1 MGKILILVD
10 NSNVF
15 ISGKEVYDDETVR
28 FSYSAFERI
37 CAGEDD
43 IIEKHLAGSVPPSSD
58 AFWRKMENAGYHV
71 HTYERQSAG
80 YGRTKEKG
88 VDMILGLRG
97 VLAIYRLK
105 PDRVVLLSGDC
116 DFMPLA
122 KLRDD
127 MKEEGSTFTLDVWS
141 FEDSLS
147 SELSKVADRTFY
159 IDDYEDKLIYFQ
171 SADGHTESFTE
182 HADRIEKVV
191 WEFDASAW
199 GGMMGITSMPKFY
212 SPLISSAQRL
222 PNGNTLIDEGCS
234 CRMFE
239 VTPDKEVVWEYI
251 APFQTEQN
259 YIYRAYRYPYEY
271 VPQLPHP
278 VETPVIPPENWKFRV
293 PGAAEGLIANR
304 VSVAGTWGYEGKMD
318 ACVTEDQIQDNQAE
332 E

>member
-182 HADRIEKVV
+182 HADRIEKEKAEAEARVRA
-191 WEFDASAW
+191 EEERERTARERAEAEAR
-199 GGMMGITSMPKFY
+199 TRAEEEKK
-212 SPLISSAQRL
+212 R
-222 PNGNTLIDEGCS
+222 
-234 CRMFE
+234 
-239 VTPDKEVVWEYI
+239 I
-251 APFQTEQN
+251 AREEAEAEART
-259 YIYRAYRYPYEY
+259 RAEEEARE
-271 VPQLPHP
+271 
-278 VETPVIPPENWKFRV
+278 K
-293 PGAAEGLIANR
+293 AEAEKR
-304 VSVAGTWGYEGKMD
+304 
-318 ACVTEDQIQDNQAE
+318 ACVKARRKAIVKTAVKTIGTLGLLAIIRKKL
-332 E
+332 

>member
-88 VDMILGLRG
+88 VDMILGLQG
-97 VLAIYRLK
+97 GLAICRLK

-159 IDDYEDKLIYFQ
+159 IDDYKDKLIYFQ

-182 HADRIEKVV
+182 HADRIEK
-191 WEFDASAW
+191 EKAEA
-199 GGMMGITSMPKFY
+199 K
-212 SPLISSAQRL
+212 A
-222 PNGNTLIDEGCS
+222 
-234 CRMFE
+234 RMRAE
-239 VTPDKEVVWEYI
+239 KEKRERI
-251 APFQTEQN
+251 ARERAEAEARVRAEEERERTARKRAEAEARARAEEEQKR
-259 YIYRAYRYPYEY
+259 IAREEAEAEARTRAEEEARE
-271 VPQLPHP
+271 
-278 VETPVIPPENWKFRV
+278 K
-293 PGAAEGLIANR
+293 AEAEKR
-304 VSVAGTWGYEGKMD
+304 
-318 ACVTEDQIQDNQAE
+318 ACVKARRKAIVKTAVKTIGTLGLLAIIRKKL
-332 E
+332 

>member
-182 HADRIEKVV
+182 HADRIEK
-191 WEFDASAW
+191 EKAEAE
-199 GGMMGITSMPKFY
+199 
-212 SPLISSAQRL
+212 A
-222 PNGNTLIDEGCS
+222 
-234 CRMFE
+234 RMRAE
-239 VTPDKEVVWEYI
+239 KEKRERI
-251 APFQTEQN
+251 ARERAEAEARMRAEKEKRERIARERAEAEARARAEEEQKR
-259 YIYRAYRYPYEY
+259 IAREEAEAGARTRAEEEAREKAEAEKRAYVKARRKAI
-271 VPQLPHP
+271 VKTAVKAIGTL
-278 VETPVIPPENWKFRV
+278 
-293 PGAAEGLIANR
+293 GLLAIIR
-304 VSVAGTWGYEGKMD
+304 KKL
-318 ACVTEDQIQDNQAE
+318 
-332 E
+332 

>member
-182 HADRIEKVV
+182 HADRIEK
-191 WEFDASAW
+191 EKAEAE
-199 GGMMGITSMPKFY
+199 
-212 SPLISSAQRL
+212 A
-222 PNGNTLIDEGCS
+222 
-234 CRMFE
+234 RMRAEKEKRERIARERAEAEARVRAEEERERTARERAEAEARTRAEEEKKRIAREEAEAEARTRAEEE
-239 VTPDKEVVWEYI
+239 VREK
-251 APFQTEQN
+251 
-259 YIYRAYRYPYEY
+259 
-271 VPQLPHP
+271 
-278 VETPVIPPENWKFRV
+278 
-293 PGAAEGLIANR
+293 AEAEKR
-304 VSVAGTWGYEGKMD
+304 
-318 ACVTEDQIQDNQAE
+318 ACVKARRKAIVKTAVKAIGTLGLLAIIRKKL
-332 E
+332 

>member
-182 HADRIEKVV
+182 HADRIEK
-191 WEFDASAW
+191 EKAEA
-199 GGMMGITSMPKFY
+199 K
-212 SPLISSAQRL
+212 A
-222 PNGNTLIDEGCS
+222 
-234 CRMFE
+234 RMRAEKEKRERIARERAEAEARVRAEEERERTARERAEAEARTRAEEEKKRIAREEAEAEARTRAEEE
-239 VTPDKEVVWEYI
+239 VREK
-251 APFQTEQN
+251 
-259 YIYRAYRYPYEY
+259 
-271 VPQLPHP
+271 
-278 VETPVIPPENWKFRV
+278 
-293 PGAAEGLIANR
+293 AEAEKR
-304 VSVAGTWGYEGKMD
+304 
-318 ACVTEDQIQDNQAE
+318 ACVKARRKAIVKTAVKAIGTLGLLAIIRKKL
-332 E
+332 

>member
-182 HADRIEKVV
+182 HVDRIEK
-191 WEFDASAW
+191 EKAEAE
-199 GGMMGITSMPKFY
+199 
-212 SPLISSAQRL
+212 A
-222 PNGNTLIDEGCS
+222 
-234 CRMFE
+234 RMRAE
-239 VTPDKEVVWEYI
+239 KEKRERI
-251 APFQTEQN
+251 ARE
-259 YIYRAYRYPYEY
+259 RAEA
-271 VPQLPHP
+271 
-278 VETPVIPPENWKFRV
+278 EARV
-293 PGAAEGLIANR
+293 RAEEERERTARERAEAEARTRAEEEKKRIAR
-304 VSVAGTWGYEGKMD
+304 EEAEAEARTRAEEEAREKAEAEKR
-318 ACVTEDQIQDNQAE
+318 ACVKARRKAIVKTAVKAIGTLGLLAIIRKKL
-332 E
+332 

>member
-182 HADRIEKVV
+182 HADRIEK
-191 WEFDASAW
+191 EKAEAE
-199 GGMMGITSMPKFY
+199 
-212 SPLISSAQRL
+212 A
-222 PNGNTLIDEGCS
+222 
-234 CRMFE
+234 RMRAE
-239 VTPDKEVVWEYI
+239 KEKRERI
-251 APFQTEQN
+251 ARERAEAEARVRAEEERERTARKRAEAEARARAEEEQKR
-259 YIYRAYRYPYEY
+259 IAREEAEAEARTRAEEARE
-271 VPQLPHP
+271 
-278 VETPVIPPENWKFRV
+278 K
-293 PGAAEGLIANR
+293 AEAEKR
-304 VSVAGTWGYEGKMD
+304 
-318 ACVTEDQIQDNQAE
+318 ACVKARRKAIVKTAVKAIGTLGLLAIIRKKL
-332 E
+332 

>member
-37 CAGEDD
+37 CTGEDD

-182 HADRIEKVV
+182 HADRIEK
-191 WEFDASAW
+191 EKAEAE
-199 GGMMGITSMPKFY
+199 
-212 SPLISSAQRL
+212 A
-222 PNGNTLIDEGCS
+222 
-234 CRMFE
+234 RMRAEKEKRERIARERAEAEARVRAEEERERTARKRAEAE
-239 VTPDKEVVWEYI
+239 VRARAEEEQKRI
-251 APFQTEQN
+251 AREEAEAEART
-259 YIYRAYRYPYEY
+259 RAEEEARE
-271 VPQLPHP
+271 
-278 VETPVIPPENWKFRV
+278 K
-293 PGAAEGLIANR
+293 AEAEKR
-304 VSVAGTWGYEGKMD
+304 
-318 ACVTEDQIQDNQAE
+318 ACVKARRKAIVKTAVKAIGTLGLLAIIRKKL
-332 E
+332 

>member
-28 FSYSAFERI
+28 FSYSTFERI

-182 HADRIEKVV
+182 HADRIEK
-191 WEFDASAW
+191 EKAEAE
-199 GGMMGITSMPKFY
+199 
-212 SPLISSAQRL
+212 A
-222 PNGNTLIDEGCS
+222 
-234 CRMFE
+234 RMRAE
-239 VTPDKEVVWEYI
+239 KEKRERI
-251 APFQTEQN
+251 ARE
-259 YIYRAYRYPYEY
+259 RAEA
-271 VPQLPHP
+271 
-278 VETPVIPPENWKFRV
+278 EARV
-293 PGAAEGLIANR
+293 RAEEERERTARERAEAEARTRAEEEKKRIAR
-304 VSVAGTWGYEGKMD
+304 EEAEAEARTRAEEEAREKAEAEKR
-318 ACVTEDQIQDNQAE
+318 ACVKARRKAIVKTAVKAIGTLGLLAIIRKKL
-332 E
+332 